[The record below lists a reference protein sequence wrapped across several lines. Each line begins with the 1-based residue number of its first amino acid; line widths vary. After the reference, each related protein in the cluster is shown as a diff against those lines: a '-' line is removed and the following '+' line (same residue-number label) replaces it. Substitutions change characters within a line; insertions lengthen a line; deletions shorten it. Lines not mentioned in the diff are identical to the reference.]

1 MRASVSIKGSVA
13 LWLEHLTLGR
23 EAEVQIPRL
32 TLLFRLHKHYIRVP
46 QCGKT
51 CCNNKWT
58 STGLGLGLE
67 TLTLKA
73 FSSSCLSPLKTGSH
87 SATPS
92 SMRKELS
99 ILGQNSYLYEKRT
112 ISSGIEPLS
121 SNLQL
126 STLPTKPSSHI
137 KESFLTFSHVIRFL
151 DLNISLCLGH
161 FMRERK
167 TFLNFLQK

>member
-1 MRASVSIKGSVA
+1 MRAEVSNKGSVA

-23 EAEVQIPRL
+23 EDGVRIPRL

-51 CCNNKWT
+51 CYNNKWT
-58 STGLGLGLE
+58 STGLGLGLGLGLE

-73 FSSSCLSPLKTGSH
+73 FCSSCLSPLKTGSH

-99 ILGQNSYLYEKRT
+99 ILG
-112 ISSGIEPLS
+112 
-121 SNLQL
+121 
-126 STLPTKPSSHI
+126 
-137 KESFLTFSHVIRFL
+137 
-151 DLNISLCLGH
+151 
-161 FMRERK
+161 
-167 TFLNFLQK
+167 

>member
-1 MRASVSIKGSVA
+1 MVRTLNFGQRGCGSKPQTDV
-13 LWLEHLTLGR
+13 T
-23 EAEVQIPRL
+23 
-32 TLLFRLHKHYIRVP
+32 FRLHKHYIRVP

-51 CCNNKWT
+51 CYNNKWT
-58 STGLGLGLE
+58 STGLGLGLGLGLE

-73 FSSSCLSPLKTGSH
+73 FCSSCLSPLKTGSH

-99 ILGQNSYLYEKRT
+99 ILGQNSYLYEKTT

-126 STLPTKPSSHI
+126 STLPIKPSSHV
-137 KESFLTFSHVIRFL
+137 KKSVLTFSHVLRFL
-151 DLNISLCLGH
+151 DLKISLCLGH